1 MLNFLNGEPY
11 KMSKRQGD
19 FISVEDL
26 LKEVGKDSV
35 RFMMLNRGNDSEI
48 DFDFAKVQK
57 NKDNPVFYVQYCY
70 AESILCL
77 DH

>member
-1 MLNFLNGEPY
+1 
-11 KMSKRQGD
+11 MSKRQGD

-48 DFDFAKVQK
+48 DFDFAKVQEK

-70 AESILCL
+70 QESILCL